1 MTATQRPRLGWAPRV
16 QPDRANLFNPYRMTL
31 AGMTYP
37 AWRLCLLS
45 AVRAGCLALLGHP
58 WMALAWFAASASADY
73 GSQFLLGRWA
83 REAETSPDEH
93 TPWRM
98 AALAFGR
105 SAIYM
110 SAPLAAAL
118 ITGGIAEVLFL
129 AVIGGYSLVP
139 VALSYGAFAPKV
151 FWGFVLPPVAAFA
164 AMALD
169 HLQSTQAL
177 ALTCALAATTWVLAV
192 VSLTWRESLGGWRS
206 THDTSLQLI
215 DDLQSARDRA
225 LEERAAADIAR
236 EAARVAGQA
245 RANFLATMSHEIRVP
260 MNGVL
265 GMAEALRRSAKEPD
279 QAARLDMLV
288 ESGEHLLSILNDVLD
303 MSKIDAGRLGLA
315 LEPEDLPRFLQLVVA
330 FWTPQAEAK
339 GLRLELIADPS
350 LAHVVNMDAVRLRQV
365 LYNLIGN
372 ALKYT
377 DKGTVTLAAR
387 CGPARQGR
395 VRTTITV
402 SDTGRGIP
410 PEDIPTLFD
419 RYSLGGEAAAQR
431 YGGTGLGLAIC
442 KQMAELMGGRI
453 RVESTP
459 GHGAAFHLDLVL
471 ELARTASLER
481 VRKPAAASKVRA
493 LKVLAVD
500 DDTVN
505 LAVVEQLLSGARHQV
520 FKAAS
525 AAEALRMAA
534 AQAFDIILLDI
545 HMPDMSGQATLR
557 ELRAKEGPNQATPAI
572 ALTAD
577 VVSGG
582 RQAYLAQGFAE
593 HATKPIRAVE
603 LMDAIARSVRPAAK
617 RKPAAKR
624 RA

>member
-1 MTATQRPRLGWAPRV
+1 
-16 QPDRANLFNPYRMTL
+16 MTL

-58 WMALAWFAASASADY
+58 WMALAWFAASGAADY
-73 GSQFLLGRWA
+73 GSQHLLGRWT

-98 AALAFGR
+98 AGLAFAR

-118 ITGGIAEVLFL
+118 MTGGIAEVLFL

-164 AMALD
+164 IMALD

-177 ALTCALAATTWVLAV
+177 ALTCALAATIWVLAV
-192 VSLTWRESLGGWRS
+192 VSLTWRESLGGWRK

-215 DDLQSARDRA
+215 DDLQAARDRA

-303 MSKIDAGRLGLA
+303 MSKIDAGRLDLA

-339 GLRLELIADPS
+339 GLRLELVADPS

-377 DKGTVTLAAR
+377 DKGTVTVAAR

-395 VRTTITV
+395 VRTSITV

-410 PEDIPTLFD
+410 PEAIPTLFD

-442 KQMAELMGGRI
+442 KQMTELMGGRI
-453 RVESTP
+453 RVESSP
-459 GHGAAFHLDLVL
+459 AGGAAFHLDLVL
-471 ELARTASLER
+471 ELARTAVLEHG
-481 VRKPAAASKVRA
+481 RKPTAAAGKVRA
-493 LKVLAVD
+493 LKILAVD

-505 LAVVEQLLSGARHQV
+505 LAVVEQLLTGAKHQV

-525 AAEALRMAA
+525 AGEALRMAA
-534 AQAFDIILLDI
+534 AQAFDIILMDI
-545 HMPDMSGQATLR
+545 HMPDMSGQAVLR
-557 ELRAKEGPNQATPAI
+557 ALRAKAGPNQATPTI

-593 HATKPIRAVE
+593 HATKPIRVTE
-603 LMDAIARSVRPAAK
+603 LMDVIARSARPAAK
-617 RKPAAKR
+617 RKAPAKR